1 MIHIFRIILFSTS
14 LLKLCFYILE
24 EIKKKNSNVDVAFT
38 VDASGSMDGYI
49 KAVKNGIK
57 DIAARIHKKFNDA
70 IVRVAF
76 IAYRDNNGNGKH
88 FEILDFTES
97 IEEFSDFVRRIR
109 ANGGGDKPE
118 DVLGAINKTIHLN
131 WMAANR
137 LFYQIGKVLFGYI
150 FIYDIPCLLFIPKFI
165 KC

>member
-1 MIHIFRIILFSTS
+1 MIYIFVSIIIRFPISS
-14 LLKLCFYILE
+14 LKLCFSILE

-38 VDASGSMDGYI
+38 VDASGSMGGYI

-76 IAYRDNNGNGKH
+76 IAYRDNNGNGMH

-97 IEEFSDFVRRIR
+97 IEEFSEFVRRIR
-109 ANGGGDKPE
+109 ADGGGDKPE

-131 WMAANR
+131 WTAANR

-150 FIYDIPCLLFIPKFI
+150 FIHNIV
-165 KC
+165 